1 MQYEEVIQM
10 RLTKV
15 LKLILMSGV
24 VYLSLLTP
32 NVMAFD
38 LSNVI
43 EKSFERSVDR
53 RACKAENT
61 VTNEIDKTVDQA
73 VGSVIPDLSISAK
86 KDDGKKKDISKGIIG
101 FVDCPKC
108 QQAYAFMNRRNIRYQ
123 LMDPQEDVKAMKIA
137 KQKGIKSVPVIYV
150 SNDRVDGFT
159 EASYSALFKKHGVIK
174 K

>member
-1 MQYEEVIQM
+1 M

-32 NVMAFD
+32 TVMAFD
-38 LSNVI
+38 LGNVI

-53 RACKAENT
+53 RVRKAENT

-86 KDDGKKKDISKGIIG
+86 KDDGKKKNISKGIIIFG

-159 EASYSALFKKHGVIK
+159 EASYTTLFKKHGVIK